1 MYLDVVDDTPPYI
14 WLSYNLILSSLLAVT
29 TESLTRIQI
38 NNWEQSRKEKVQ
50 VQTPAWAFFSSFMQS
65 LKEAHSGRRA
75 VYTLGKCHME
85 VLCGWVCVYICVEG
99 IFHMKKTR
107 NFSGQQT
114 EFP

>member
-50 VQTPAWAFFSSFMQS
+50 VQTPAWAFFFIYAVFEGGTFW
-65 LKEAHSGRRA
+65 KESCLHVGKVPHGSA
-75 VYTLGKCHME
+75 VWVG
-85 VLCGWVCVYICVEG
+85 VCVYMC
-99 IFHMKKTR
+99 
-107 NFSGQQT
+107 
-114 EFP
+114 